1 MGGKRI
7 REVDMISRL
16 VLVIAALT
24 ILPLTIV
31 APLAGAVA
39 APQPLGLVAS
49 RGPVPLACL
58 AGECAAELSAFC
70 LQQARDIPAPGTRY
84 RLAGGELSLIAIA
97 ADGKTR
103 RIEGAKVLSLAVERG
118 YSSVRVTVDRR
129 VLEKMGAVRAAVEVG
144 ERVTLV
150 PVEVAGDPDP
160 LDEIEIAAVSG
171 PLRDLGQRLVDNG
184 GAAADAVRLTNGLIN
199 DLPERGRIA
208 PATAARLWRDR
219 IAKSGANAAAVSRA
233 GAMVAH
239 CQERVAE
246 GRFFSLRRCIET
258 LHDQEILLLNQ
269 RFWRA
274 VLGS

>member
-1 MGGKRI
+1 M
-7 REVDMISRL
+7 VSRF

-24 ILPLTIV
+24 ILPPMIA
-31 APLAGAVA
+31 APFAGAAA

-70 LQQARDIPAPGTRY
+70 LQQARDIPAPGARY

-103 RIEGAKVLSLAVERG
+103 RIAGDKVLSLVVERG
-118 YSSVRVTVDRR
+118 YSSVRVTLPRR
-129 VLEKMGAVRAAVEVG
+129 VLERMGAVRAAVEVG

-150 PVEVAGDPDP
+150 PVAVAGDPDP
-160 LDEIEIAAVSG
+160 LDETEIATVSG
-171 PLRDLGQRLVDNG
+171 PLRGLGQRLVDDG
-184 GAAADAVRLTNGLIN
+184 GVAADAIRLANGLIN
-199 DLPERGRIA
+199 DLPETGRVA

-219 IAKSGANAAAVSRA
+219 IARTGADAAAVSRA
-233 GAMVAH
+233 GAMVAR
-239 CQERVAE
+239 CRERVTE
-246 GRFFSLRRCIET
+246 GHAFSLRRCLET

-269 RFWRA
+269 RFWQS